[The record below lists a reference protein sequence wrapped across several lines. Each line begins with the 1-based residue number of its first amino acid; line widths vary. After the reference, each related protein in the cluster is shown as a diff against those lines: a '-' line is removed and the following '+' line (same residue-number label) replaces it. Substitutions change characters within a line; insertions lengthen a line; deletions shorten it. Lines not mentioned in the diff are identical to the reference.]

1 MAARGRNAAD
11 VLVLFD
17 VDDTLTAPRKPVT
30 PEMLEF
36 MRQLRQ
42 HVALGVVGGSDLAK
56 ITEQLGK
63 SGLEPIQSIFTDYD
77 YVFSENGLVA
87 HKNGEL
93 IGTQALNNDRPVV
106 LHSLQSLKSFLGDD
120 KLKEIINF
128 TLHYIAD
135 LDIPIKTGTFI
146 ELRNGMIN
154 VSPIGRNCSQEE
166 RDEFEKYDK
175 VHNIRPKMVSVL
187 RERFTHLNLTFSI
200 GGQISFDVF
209 PQGWDKTYCL
219 RYLEEFQEIHF
230 FGDKT
235 YKGGN
240 DYEIFVSDRTVG
252 HTVTSPD
259 DTLQQCRDLFMAKYL
274 HFNSRIHR

>member
-1 MAARGRNAAD
+1 MSWCSSTSTTPSPRPARSVPRVVCELTRAAGPAHESSCIGQ
-11 VLVLFD
+11 
-17 VDDTLTAPRKPVT
+17 PVT

-63 SGLEPIQSIFTDYD
+63 SVFTDYD

-93 IGTQALNNDRPVV
+93 IGT
-106 LHSLQSLKSFLGDD
+106 QSLKSFLGDD

-135 LDIPIKTGTFI
+135 LDIPIKMGTFI

-235 YKGGN
+235 YKVVYTSTLFTFACVLYGLWCL
-240 DYEIFVSDRTVG
+240 DMFVSKLPMQEFYFLANS
-252 HTVTSPD
+252 HEHNHSMA
-259 DTLQQCRDLFMAKYL
+259 DLC
-274 HFNSRIHR
+274 